1 MLRPEVSTAR
11 RLRREMQLPEV
22 LLWQALRGAK
32 TGIKFRRQHPVGPYV
47 VDFFAREPLL
57 IIEVDGEAHERG
69 NRPERDELRDRFLNE
84 NGYRVMRVRA
94 VDVLRDLG
102 AVVSSIISLAER
114 PLHHAS
120 HGPPPRSGEE

>member
-1 MLRPEVSTAR
+1 
-11 RLRREMQLPEV
+11 MQLPEV